1 MIFVLSKMILIQ
13 NGSAF
18 CNGRLSIVTDVY
30 SRLFF
35 SRMPPVAKK
44 KMARFNV
51 GRFMR
56 ERKVVRDLSAIYHES
71 IQEEKLALQAAK
83 QKLGR
88 LRTKVSVYCA

>member
-1 MIFVLSKMILIQ
+1 MSLTFTV
-13 NGSAF
+13 
-18 CNGRLSIVTDVY
+18 V
-30 SRLFF
+30 FF
-35 SRMPPVAKK
+35 FFFLRMPPVAKK
-44 KMARFNV
+44 KMAKFNV
-51 GRFMR
+51 GKFMR